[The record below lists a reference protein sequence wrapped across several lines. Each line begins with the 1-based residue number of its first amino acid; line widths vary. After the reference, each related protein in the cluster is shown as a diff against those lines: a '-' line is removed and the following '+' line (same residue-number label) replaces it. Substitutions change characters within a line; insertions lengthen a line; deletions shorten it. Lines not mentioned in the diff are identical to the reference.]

1 MKLTT
6 CEMVREYLLLAGWDA
21 EQRTQAAQALRHA
34 ETCGECR
41 AALVD
46 FDRIRDSLSA
56 GEMDQPAGGWE
67 AMHER
72 LDDLLESRVSKARSK
87 ANPPIIR
94 PSFAIAASIAV
105 IAAATFQFGQT
116 LGRGIGIREAKTT
129 EVVINGSRNS
139 DPAPATITSTEL
151 SHDVEAFQKVTDV
164 YDGRAG
170 WMMVSKD
177 DSDVGIA
184 PAPVTPGKKVLLLR
198 LDLWHGRDLVSDSD
212 LLVLAGQTADL
223 TVPLENDQSLHYRVS
238 TAGEPAA
245 EVEAPEHLNLMLEL
259 KTPSGHRP
267 LAALS
272 TTLQLQPGQK
282 VTAGRLTTSA
292 GEYELKI
299 EFKEA
304 DLAEKSQ

>member
-1 MKLTT
+1 
-6 CEMVREYLLLAGWDA
+6 VA
-21 EQRTQAAQALRHA
+21 
-34 ETCGECR
+34 
-41 AALVD
+41 
-46 FDRIRDSLSA
+46 
-56 GEMDQPAGGWE
+56 
-67 AMHER
+67 
-72 LDDLLESRVSKARSK
+72 
-87 ANPPIIR
+87 
-94 PSFAIAASIAV
+94 
-105 IAAATFQFGQT
+105 
-116 LGRGIGIREAKTT
+116 
-129 EVVINGSRNS
+129 
-139 DPAPATITSTEL
+139 
-151 SHDVEAFQKVTDV
+151 DV

-177 DSDVGIA
+177 NSDVGIT
-184 PAPVTPGKKVLLLR
+184 PAPVLPGKKVLLLR

-223 TVPLENDQSLHYRVS
+223 TVPLENDQSLHYRVG
-238 TAGEPAA
+238 TARESADDAA
-245 EVEAPEHLNLMLEL
+245 SPEHLNLMLEL

-272 TTLQLQPGQK
+272 TTLQLHPDQK

>member
-56 GEMDQPAGGWE
+56 GEMDQP
-67 AMHER
+67 
-72 LDDLLESRVSKARSK
+72 ARSK